1 MKIVAY
7 LTAASELGDH
17 GTSDGGVDVCGL
29 EDDERRVPA
38 QLHRHSLHRRRA
50 LRQQY
55 LQPNT
60 ARDVNASAHMHGS
73 FVLCTQLDGPS
84 NLFKVIQ

>member
-17 GTSDGGVDVCGL
+17 GASDGGVDVCGL
-29 EDDERRVPA
+29 KDDERRVAA

-55 LQPNT
+55 LQPST
-60 ARDVNASAHMHGS
+60 ARDVNGFA
-73 FVLCTQLDGPS
+73 
-84 NLFKVIQ
+84 